1 MHEHHPT
8 APTTPPSQSVNKHAT
23 NTQTC
28 MKATH
33 PRFNPPRNWTIE
45 APVPTPSSDDAFA
58 EVKAKVDLVKV
69 VQEHVR
75 LTKRNKDLWGLCPFH
90 QEDSPSFKV
99 NPQMQSWYC
108 FGCERSGDVFTFV
121 ELIEKTD
128 KRGALQLLA
137 ERAGVE
143 LKKLSPEQ
151 KERSDSRRRLLAM
164 LKLAAQFYEYVLWST
179 PAGEKGRKLL
189 EARMVGEE
197 TARRFQLGYA
207 PAGRGFAEYLRAKK
221 RSLQDAQD
229 AGLMRRDGTDF
240 FAERLVIPI
249 RDERG
254 QPLAFTARTVRS
266 DEQRKYINSPETAAY
281 IKGRVIFGLD
291 LARDEISKKGHAVLM
306 EGQFDVITAHHH
318 GVTNA
323 VASSGTALTDD
334 QVRLLKRFTDE
345 VLLVFDADR
354 AGRAAAFKAI
364 ELAAAHQMRTRVATV
379 TPPAKD
385 PDEFLRAAGAEA
397 PQRWDELAAA
407 ALSGWEFWIKDALT
421 GLNPGNPNQLELAAS
436 RAREVL
442 EKIPDP
448 AVRETYRE
456 RAASWIGVQPHLL
469 TAQAN
474 PLPPSGGR
482 VRERGGEA
490 PGNGKAGLAARLVGK
505 KLTVGRY
512 LLQLLAVRP
521 VAFER
526 VRTKLTPDE
535 LDEED
540 RGIYER
546 MLETYE
552 RGGASGLETE
562 LAEYPAEE
570 QDLIRRA
577 WAAPPP
583 SVDDEVAVELAERI
597 RLDHMKGLHSGIIRE
612 LSEAESGKD
621 SERVARLEAKARE
634 LARAIND
641 LERRS

>member
-1 MHEHHPT
+1 M
-8 APTTPPSQSVNKHAT
+8 
-23 NTQTC
+23 
-28 MKATH
+28 
-33 PRFNPPRNWTIE
+33 
-45 APVPTPSSDDAFA
+45 PTPASDDAFA

-75 LTKRNKDLWGLCPFH
+75 LTKRNKDFWGLCPFH
-90 QEDSPSFKV
+90 GEDSPSFKV

-128 KRGALQLLA
+128 KRGALQMLA

-151 KERSDSRRRLLAM
+151 KERSDSRKRLLAM
-164 LKLAAQFYEYVLWST
+164 LKLAAQYYEYVLWSM
-179 PAGEKGRKLL
+179 PAGENGRKLL
-189 EARMVGEE
+189 ESRRVSEE

-221 RSLQDAQD
+221 KSLQDAQE
-229 AGLMRRDGTDF
+229 AGLMRRDGSDF

-254 QPLAFTARTVRS
+254 QPLAFTARTVRA
-266 DEQRKYINSPETAAY
+266 DEQRKYINSPETPAY

-291 LARDEISKKGHAVLM
+291 LARDEITKRGHAVLM
-306 EGQFDVITAHHH
+306 EGQFDVITAHQF
-318 GVTNA
+318 GVQNA
-323 VASSGTALTDD
+323 IASSGTALTDD
-334 QVRLLKRFTDE
+334 QVRLIKRFTDE
-345 VLLVFDADR
+345 LLLVFDADR

-364 ELAAAHQMRTRVATV
+364 ELASGHQMRTRVATI

-397 PQRWDELAAA
+397 PERWEELVTAAP
-407 ALSGWEFWIKDALT
+407 SGWEFWIKDALT
-421 GLNPGNPNQLELAAS
+421 GLNTGNPNHLELAAS
-436 RAREVL
+436 KVREVL
-442 EKIPDP
+442 EKIPDA
-448 AVRETYRE
+448 AVRESYRE
-456 RAASWIGVQPHLL
+456 RAAGWIGVQPHLL
-469 TAQAN
+469 TAQQN
-474 PLPPSGGR
+474 PLSPSG
-482 VRERGGEA
+482 ERARLRGTSAGS
-490 PGNGKAGLAARLVGK
+490 NGKDGLAARLVGK

-521 VAFER
+521 VAFDR
-526 VRTKLTPDE
+526 VRAKITPDE
-535 LDEED
+535 LDEGD
-540 RGIYER
+540 RGIYQR

-552 RGGASGLETE
+552 RGGATGLENE
-562 LAEYPAEE
+562 LAGYPAEE

-612 LSEAESGKD
+612 LSEAESGRD

-634 LARAIND
+634 LARAITD
-641 LERRS
+641 LERRG

>member
-1 MHEHHPT
+1 M
-8 APTTPPSQSVNKHAT
+8 
-23 NTQTC
+23 
-28 MKATH
+28 
-33 PRFNPPRNWTIE
+33 
-45 APVPTPSSDDAFA
+45 PTPSSDDAFA
-58 EVKAKVDLVKV
+58 EVKAKVDLVKI
-69 VQEHVR
+69 VQEHLR
-75 LTKRNKDLWGLCPFH
+75 LTRRNKDFVGLCPFH
-90 QEDSPSFKV
+90 QEDTPSFTV
-99 NPQMQSWYC
+99 HPQTQTWYC
-108 FGCERSGDVFTFV
+108 FGCQRHGDVFTFV

-128 KRGALQLLA
+128 KRGALQSLA

-151 KERSDSRRRLLAM
+151 KERSDSRRRLLSM

-179 PAGEKGRKLL
+179 PAGEKGRRLL
-189 EARMVGEE
+189 EARLVGEE

-221 RSLQDAQD
+221 KSLQDAQD
-229 AGLMRRDGTDF
+229 AGLMRRDGSDF

-254 QPLAFTARTVRS
+254 QPLAFTARTVRA
-266 DEQRKYINSPETAAY
+266 DEQRKYINSPETPAY
-281 IKGRVIFGLD
+281 VKGRVIFGLD
-291 LARDEISKKGHAVLM
+291 LARDEITKKGHAVLM

-334 QVRLLKRFTDE
+334 QVRLVKRFTDE
-345 VLLVFDADR
+345 LLLVFDSDR
-354 AGRAAAFKAI
+354 AGKAAAFKAI

-379 TPPAKD
+379 PPPAKD
-385 PDEFLRAAGAEA
+385 PDEFLRAAGAQAAEK
-397 PQRWDELAAA
+397 WDELAVAA
-407 ALSGWEFWIKDALT
+407 PSGWEFWIKDSLT
-421 GLNPGNPNQLELAAS
+421 GLNPGNSNQLELAAS
-436 RAREVL
+436 KAREVL
-442 EKIPDP
+442 EKIPDA
-448 AVRETYRE
+448 AVRDTYRE
-456 RAASWIGVQPHLL
+456 RAAGWIGVQPHLL
-469 TAQAN
+469 TAQTN
-474 PLPPSGGR
+474 PLSPSGERAR
-482 VRERGGEA
+482 VRGGAES
-490 PGNGKAGLAARLVGK
+490 NGKGGLAARLTGK

-512 LLQLLAVRP
+512 LLQLLAIRP

-526 VRTKLTPDE
+526 VRTKLRPDE

-540 RGIYER
+540 RGIYVR

-552 RGGASGLETE
+552 RGGVSGLETE
-562 LAEYPAEE
+562 LAGYPPEE

-583 SVDDEVAVELAERI
+583 SVDDEVAVELVERI

-634 LARAIND
+634 LARAINE
-641 LERRS
+641 LERRG

>member
-1 MHEHHPT
+1 
-8 APTTPPSQSVNKHAT
+8 
-23 NTQTC
+23 
-28 MKATH
+28 
-33 PRFNPPRNWTIE
+33 
-45 APVPTPSSDDAFA
+45 VPTQSSDDAFA

-69 VQEHVR
+69 VQEYVR
-75 LTKRNKDLWGLCPFH
+75 LTKRNKDFWGLCPFH
-90 QEDSPSFKV
+90 QEDSPSFHV
-99 NPQMQSWYC
+99 NPQRQSWYC
-108 FGCERSGDVFTFV
+108 FGCERKGDVFTFV

-128 KRGALQLLA
+128 KRGALQMLA

-143 LKKLSPEQ
+143 LQKLSPEQ
-151 KERSDSRRRLLAM
+151 RERSDSRKRLLAM
-164 LKLAAQFYEYVLWST
+164 LKLAAQYYEYVLWSN
-179 PAGEKGRKLL
+179 PAGEPGRRLL
-189 EARMVGEE
+189 EARMVSEE
-197 TARRFQLGYA
+197 TARRFQLGFA
-207 PAGRGFAEYLRAKK
+207 PPGRGFAEYLRAKK
-221 RSLQDAQD
+221 KSLQDAQE
-229 AGLMRRDGTDF
+229 AGLMRRDGSDF
-240 FAERLVIPI
+240 FAERVVIPI

-254 QPLAFTARTVRS
+254 QPLAFTARTVRA
-266 DEQRKYINSPETAAY
+266 DEQRKYINSPETPAY

-291 LARDEISKKGHAVLM
+291 LAKDEITKKGHAVLM

-318 GVTNA
+318 GVANA

-364 ELAAAHQMRTRVATV
+364 ELASGHQMRTRVATIP
-379 TPPAKD
+379 PPAKD
-385 PDEFLRAAGAEA
+385 PDEFLRAAGAQA
-397 PQRWDELAAA
+397 PEKWEELITDAP
-407 ALSGWEFWIKDALT
+407 SGWEFWIKDSLA

-456 RAASWIGVQPHLL
+456 RAAGWIGVQPHLL
-469 TAQAN
+469 TGS
-474 PLPPSGGR
+474 LSPSGERAR
-482 VRERGGEA
+482 VRGGEA
-490 PGNGKAGLAARLVGK
+490 VNGKPGLVPRLTGK

-526 VRTKLTPDE
+526 VRAKLTPEE
-535 LDEED
+535 LDEQD
-540 RGIYER
+540 RGIYVR

-562 LAEYPAEE
+562 LAGYPAEE

-583 SVDDEVAVELAERI
+583 SVDDDVAEELAVRV
-597 RLDHMKGLHSGIIRE
+597 RLDHMRGLHSGIIRE
-612 LSEAESGKD
+612 LSEAERGKD
-621 SERVARLEAKARE
+621 SERVARLEAQAGE

-641 LERRS
+641 MERSG

>member
-1 MHEHHPT
+1 MS
-8 APTTPPSQSVNKHAT
+8 PPAT
-23 NTQTC
+23 
-28 MKATH
+28 
-33 PRFNPPRNWTIE
+33 
-45 APVPTPSSDDAFA
+45 DDAFA

-128 KRGALQLLA
+128 KRGALQMLA

-151 KERSDSRRRLLAM
+151 KERTDSRKRLLAM
-164 LKLAAQFYEYVLWST
+164 LKLAAQYYEYVLWST
-179 PAGEKGRKLL
+179 PAGEVGRRLL
-189 EARMVGEE
+189 AGREVGEE

-221 RSLQDAQD
+221 RSLADAQE
-229 AGLMRRDGTDF
+229 AGLMRRDGSDF
-240 FAERLVIPI
+240 FAQRLVIPI

-254 QPLAFTARTVRS
+254 QPLAFTARTVRA
-266 DEQRKYINSPETAAY
+266 DEPRKYINSPETPAY

-291 LARDEISKKGHAVLM
+291 LARDEISARGHAVLM
-306 EGQFDVITAHHH
+306 EGQFDVITAHHF
-318 GVTNA
+318 GVLNA

-345 VLLVFDADR
+345 LLLVFDSDR
-354 AGRAAAFKAI
+354 AGRSAAFKAV
-364 ELAAAHQMRTRVATV
+364 ELASMHQMRTRVATI
-379 TPPAKD
+379 TGAKD

-397 PQRWDELAAA
+397 AKSWEELAAGA
-407 ALSGWEFWIKDALT
+407 PSGWEFWIKDALT
-421 GLNPGNPNQLELAAS
+421 GLNPSNPNHLEQAAS

-442 EKIPDP
+442 ERIPDM
-448 AVRETYRE
+448 AVRESYRE
-456 RAASWIGVQPHLL
+456 RAAGWIGVQPHLL
-469 TAQAN
+469 SA
-474 PLPPSGGR
+474 LPPQGRGPASRAANSLSPSGRGAETGNNGLTAR
-482 VRERGGEA
+482 VA
-490 PGNGKAGLAARLVGK
+490 GK
-505 KLTVGRY
+505 KVTVARY
-512 LLQLLAVRP
+512 LVQLLAVRP

-526 VRTKLTPDE
+526 VRTKITPEE

-540 RGIYER
+540 RGVYVR

-552 RGGASGLETE
+552 RGGASGLESE
-562 LAEYPAEE
+562 LAGYPAEE

-583 SVDDEVAVELAERI
+583 SVDDELAVELAERI
-597 RLDHMKGLHSGIIRE
+597 RLDRMKSREGAIIRE
-612 LSEAESGKD
+612 LSEAERGRD
-621 SERVARLEAKARE
+621 AQGVARLEAEARE
-634 LARAIND
+634 LAHAIGD
-641 LERRS
+641 LERRMSSSRE

>member
-1 MHEHHPT
+1 
-8 APTTPPSQSVNKHAT
+8 
-23 NTQTC
+23 
-28 MKATH
+28 
-33 PRFNPPRNWTIE
+33 
-45 APVPTPSSDDAFA
+45 VPTQSSDDAFA

-69 VQEHVR
+69 VSEYVR
-75 LTKRNKDLWGLCPFH
+75 LTKRNKDFWGLCPFH
-90 QEDSPSFKV
+90 QEDSPSFHV
-99 NPQMQSWYC
+99 NPQRQSWYC
-108 FGCERSGDVFTFV
+108 FGCERKGDVFTFV

-151 KERSDSRRRLLAM
+151 RERSDSRRRLLEM
-164 LKLAAQFYEYVLWST
+164 LKLAAQYYEYVLWSN
-179 PAGEKGRKLL
+179 PAGEPGRRLL
-189 EARMVGEE
+189 ESRKVGEE
-197 TARRFQLGYA
+197 TARRFQLGFA
-207 PAGRGFAEYLRAKK
+207 PPGRGFAEYLRAKK
-221 RSLQDAQD
+221 KSLQDAQD
-229 AGLMRRDGTDF
+229 AGLMRRDGSDF

-254 QPLAFTARTVRS
+254 QPLAFTARTVRA
-266 DEQRKYINSPETAAY
+266 DEQRKYINSPETPAY

-291 LARDEISKKGHAVLM
+291 LARDEITKRGHAVLM

-345 VLLVFDADR
+345 LLLVFDADR

-364 ELAAAHQMRTRVATV
+364 ELASAHQMRTRVATIP
-379 TPPAKD
+379 PPAKD

-397 PQRWDELAAA
+397 PQRWEELIATAP
-407 ALSGWEFWIKDALT
+407 SGWEFWIKDSLA

-448 AVRETYRE
+448 AVRDTYRE
-456 RAASWIGVQPHLL
+456 RAAGWIGVQPHLL
-469 TAQAN
+469 TPQATS
-474 PLPPSGGR
+474 PSPARGRAGEGG
-482 VRERGGEA
+482 GGT
-490 PGNGKAGLAARLVGK
+490 GSNGKSGLVGPPRGK

-526 VRTKLTPDE
+526 VRTRLTPGE
-535 LDEED
+535 LDEQD
-540 RGIYER
+540 RGIYVR

-562 LAEYPAEE
+562 LAGYPAEE

-583 SVDDEVAVELAERI
+583 SVDDDVAEDLAVRV
-597 RLDHMKGLHSGIIRE
+597 RLDHMRGLHSGIIRE
-612 LSEAESGKD
+612 LSEAERGND
-621 SERVARLEAKARE
+621 SERVARLEAQAGE

-641 LERRS
+641 MERSG

>member
-1 MHEHHPT
+1 M
-8 APTTPPSQSVNKHAT
+8 
-23 NTQTC
+23 
-28 MKATH
+28 
-33 PRFNPPRNWTIE
+33 
-45 APVPTPSSDDAFA
+45 PTPASDDAFA

-75 LTKRNKDLWGLCPFH
+75 LTKRNKDFWGLCPFH
-90 QEDSPSFKV
+90 GEDSPSFKV

-128 KRGALQLLA
+128 KRGALQMLA

-151 KERSDSRRRLLAM
+151 KERSDSRKRLLAM
-164 LKLAAQFYEYVLWST
+164 LKLAAQYYEYVLWSM
-179 PAGEKGRKLL
+179 PAGENGRKLL
-189 EARMVGEE
+189 ESRRVSEE

-221 RSLQDAQD
+221 KSLQDAQE
-229 AGLMRRDGTDF
+229 AGLMRRDGSDF

-254 QPLAFTARTVRS
+254 QPLAFTARTVRA
-266 DEQRKYINSPETAAY
+266 DEQRKYINSPETPAY

-291 LARDEISKKGHAVLM
+291 LARDEITKRGHAVLM
-306 EGQFDVITAHHH
+306 EGQFDVITAHQF
-318 GVTNA
+318 GVQNA
-323 VASSGTALTDD
+323 IASSGTALTDD
-334 QVRLLKRFTDE
+334 QVRLIKRFTDE
-345 VLLVFDADR
+345 LLLVFDADR

-364 ELAAAHQMRTRVATV
+364 ELASGHQMRTRVATI

-397 PQRWDELAAA
+397 PERWEKLVAAA
-407 ALSGWEFWIKDALT
+407 PSGWEFWIKDALT
-421 GLNPGNPNQLELAAS
+421 GLNTGNPNHLELAAS
-436 RAREVL
+436 KVREVL
-442 EKIPDP
+442 EKIPDA
-448 AVRETYRE
+448 AVRESYRE
-456 RAASWIGVQPHLL
+456 RAAGWIGVQPHLL
-469 TAQAN
+469 TAQQN
-474 PLPPSGGR
+474 PLSPSGERAR
-482 VRERGGEA
+482 VRGTSAGS
-490 PGNGKAGLAARLVGK
+490 NGKDGLAARLVGK

-521 VAFER
+521 VAFDR
-526 VRTKLTPDE
+526 VRAKITPDE
-535 LDEED
+535 LDEGD
-540 RGIYER
+540 RGIYQR

-552 RGGASGLETE
+552 RGGATGLENE
-562 LAEYPAEE
+562 LAGYPAEE

-612 LSEAESGKD
+612 LSEAESGRD

-634 LARAIND
+634 LARAITD
-641 LERRS
+641 LERRG

>member
-1 MHEHHPT
+1 M
-8 APTTPPSQSVNKHAT
+8 
-23 NTQTC
+23 
-28 MKATH
+28 
-33 PRFNPPRNWTIE
+33 
-45 APVPTPSSDDAFA
+45 PTPSSDDAFA
-58 EVKAKVDLVKV
+58 EVKVKVDLVKV

-75 LTKRNKDLWGLCPFH
+75 LTKRNKDFWGLCPFH

-179 PAGEKGRKLL
+179 PAGEKGRRLL

-221 RSLQDAQD
+221 KSLQDAQD
-229 AGLMRRDGTDF
+229 AGLMRRDGSDF

-254 QPLAFTARTVRS
+254 QPLAFTARTVRA
-266 DEQRKYINSPETAAY
+266 DEPKKYINSPETPAY

-291 LARDEISKKGHAVLM
+291 LARDEITKRGHAVLM

-345 VLLVFDADR
+345 LLLVFDADR

-385 PDEFLRAAGAEA
+385 PDEFLRAAGAQAAE
-397 PQRWDELAAA
+397 RWDELAAA
-407 ALSGWEFWIKDALT
+407 APSGWEFWIKDSLT

-442 EKIPDP
+442 EKIPDA
-448 AVRETYRE
+448 AVRDTYRE
-456 RAASWIGVQPHLL
+456 RAAGWIGVQPHLL
-469 TAQAN
+469 TPQATS
-474 PLPPSGGR
+474 PSPARGRAGVGGA
-482 VRERGGEA
+482 GAGTNA
-490 PGNGKAGLAARLVGK
+490 GPNGKGGLAARLVGK

-526 VRTKLTPDE
+526 VRAKLRPDE

-540 RGIYER
+540 RGIYVR

-552 RGGASGLETE
+552 RGGVSGLETE
-562 LAEYPAEE
+562 LAGYPPEE

-583 SVDDEVAVELAERI
+583 SVDDDVAVELAERV
-597 RLDHMKGLHSGIIRE
+597 RLDHMKGLQSGIIRE

-621 SERVARLEAKARE
+621 SERVARLEAKAGE
-634 LARAIND
+634 LARAINE
-641 LERRS
+641 LERRG

>member
-1 MHEHHPT
+1 
-8 APTTPPSQSVNKHAT
+8 
-23 NTQTC
+23 
-28 MKATH
+28 
-33 PRFNPPRNWTIE
+33 
-45 APVPTPSSDDAFA
+45 VPTPSSDDAFA

-69 VQEHVR
+69 VQEYVR
-75 LTKRNKDLWGLCPFH
+75 LTKRNKDFWGLCPFH
-90 QEDSPSFKV
+90 QEDSPSFHV
-99 NPQMQSWYC
+99 NPQRQSWYC
-108 FGCERSGDVFTFV
+108 FGCERKGDVFTFV

-128 KRGALQLLA
+128 KRGALQILA

-143 LKKLSPEQ
+143 LRKLSPDQ
-151 KERSDSRRRLLAM
+151 KERSDSRKRLLAM
-164 LKLAAQFYEYVLWST
+164 LKLAAQYYEYVLWSN
-179 PAGEKGRKLL
+179 PAGEPGRRLL
-189 EARMVGEE
+189 ESRKVGEE
-197 TARRFQLGYA
+197 TARRFQLGFA
-207 PAGRGFAEYLRAKK
+207 PPGRGFAEYLRAKK
-221 RSLQDAQD
+221 KSLQDAQD
-229 AGLMRRDGTDF
+229 AGLMRRDGSDF

-254 QPLAFTARTVRS
+254 QPLAFTARTVRA
-266 DEQRKYINSPETAAY
+266 DEQRKYINSPETPAY

-291 LARDEISKKGHAVLM
+291 LARDEITKKGHAVLM

-345 VLLVFDADR
+345 LLLVFDADR

-364 ELAAAHQMRTRVATV
+364 ELASAHHMRTRVATIP
-379 TPPAKD
+379 PPAKD
-385 PDEFLRAAGAEA
+385 PDEFLRAAGAQA
-397 PQRWDELAAA
+397 PEKWEELVAAA
-407 ALSGWEFWIKDALT
+407 PSGWEFWIKDSLA

-456 RAASWIGVQPHLL
+456 RAAGWIGVQPHLL
-469 TAQAN
+469 TPQA
-474 PLPPSGGR
+474 PTPSPARGRAGEGG
-482 VRERGGEA
+482 GGA
-490 PGNGKAGLAARLVGK
+490 GTNGRNGLAPRLPGK

-526 VRTKLTPDE
+526 VRAKLIPEE
-535 LDEED
+535 LDEQD
-540 RGIYER
+540 RGIYVR

-562 LAEYPAEE
+562 LAGYPAEE

-583 SVDDEVAVELAERI
+583 SVDDDVAEELAIRV
-597 RLDHMKGLHSGIIRE
+597 RLDHMRSLHSGIIRE
-612 LSEAESGKD
+612 LSEAERGMD
-621 SERVARLEAKARE
+621 SERVARLEAQAGE

-641 LERRS
+641 MERSG